1 MDNRFSDNN
10 QVGVVSTFAELVN
23 TDFQG
28 NMNALCWNR
37 SLEGD
42 FEEIVS
48 KLQLKEN
55 ITEVSVDDL
64 LALQL
69 SEKGSAAR
77 DIILS
82 DLQLLTDFGASASL
96 NLLKYYERD
105 DEFDFISTDVYSWH
119 VDRSPVGTDTFFA
132 QPDHLE

>member
-10 QVGVVSTFAELVN
+10 QVGVVSTFAELMD

-37 SLEGD
+37 NLEGD

-55 ITEVSVDDL
+55 ITEVSGDDL

-69 SEKGSAAR
+69 SEKGVLPE
-77 DIILS
+77 IL
-82 DLQLLTDFGASASL
+82 
-96 NLLKYYERD
+96 
-105 DEFDFISTDVYSWH
+105 YSMICNY
-119 VDRSPVGTDTFFA
+119 
-132 QPDHLE
+132 

>member
-48 KLQLKEN
+48 VA
-55 ITEVSVDDL
+55 I
-64 LALQL
+64 
-69 SEKGSAAR
+69 KG
-77 DIILS
+77 
-82 DLQLLTDFGASASL
+82 
-96 NLLKYYERD
+96 KYY
-105 DEFDFISTDVYSWH
+105 
-119 VDRSPVGTDTFFA
+119 RSFRR
-132 QPDHLE
+132 

>member
-69 SEKGSAAR
+69 SEKGV
-77 DIILS
+77 LPEK
-82 DLQLLTDFGASASL
+82 L
-96 NLLKYYERD
+96 
-105 DEFDFISTDVYSWH
+105 YSMICNY
-119 VDRSPVGTDTFFA
+119 
-132 QPDHLE
+132 